1 MFQWLGIDG
10 QSMHLLMF
18 VSKSNEYL
26 WKETSLTHD
35 EKVRMRRELANR
47 GWICNTSYIELQNML
62 SQIHSSFIADFFER
76 GAVLPL
82 GPTDGQ
88 ASSGPTPFIG

>member
-26 WKETSLTHD
+26 WKETSLTHE
-35 EKVRMRRELANR
+35 EKVRMRREIANS
-47 GWICNTSYIELQNML
+47 GWSCNK
-62 SQIHSSFIADFFER
+62 
-76 GAVLPL
+76 VKLP
-82 GPTDGQ
+82 
-88 ASSGPTPFIG
+88 